1 MRADGIDLV
10 MSDLGLPDGSGVVL
24 MSELSAKYGLRGIAL
39 SGYGMKSDRV
49 ENAAAGFSHH
59 FTKPVRVT
67 ALRRVLAEQA

>member
-1 MRADGIDLV
+1 MRADDIEPV
-10 MSDLGLPDGSGVVL
+10 MSDQGLPDGSGLVL

-59 FTKPVRVT
+59 FTPPVSAT
-67 ALRRVLAEQA
+67 AHPR